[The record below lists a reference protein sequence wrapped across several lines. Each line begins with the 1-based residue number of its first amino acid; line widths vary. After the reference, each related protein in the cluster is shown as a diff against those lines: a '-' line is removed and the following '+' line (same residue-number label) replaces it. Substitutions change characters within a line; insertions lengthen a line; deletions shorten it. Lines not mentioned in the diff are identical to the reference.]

1 MKKLNIKTVVFA
13 GVLVAMN
20 LVLARVLA
28 INIGT
33 TLRITVSATPI
44 YLAGFWF
51 GPIIGGICGGLSDL
65 LGCLIQGYA
74 PNPFILVSSILT
86 GVLPGLFKHYVFHD
100 KMNTWKIAVV
110 VIIHSLVGS
119 LGFTYRWTSYLL
131 WNTMG
136 CSLFH
141 KGYSDSSIDCLKYR
155 SRIYFASECVD
166 EYGNTYICYPG
177 CEKIV
182 IVIFQPEELID
193 IKEVDIMGYK
203 TDIEIAQECEMLPI
217 TEDYKKSRYRRQ
229 ISGAVRKV
237 QSKNRLQLTER
248 V

>member
-74 PNPFILVSSILT
+74 SNPFILVSSILT

-119 LGFTYRWTSYLL
+119 LGFTTVGLHIYYGTPWVVL
-131 WNTMG
+131 
-136 CSLFH
+136 
-141 KGYSDSSIDCLKYR
+141 YSTRVIQTVALAAANIVLVSILHQSVLTNMVTRTFVTQD
-155 SRIYFASECVD
+155 A
-166 EYGNTYICYPG
+166 
-177 CEKIV
+177 
-182 IVIFQPEELID
+182 
-193 IKEVDIMGYK
+193 
-203 TDIEIAQECEMLPI
+203 
-217 TEDYKKSRYRRQ
+217 
-229 ISGAVRKV
+229 RK
-237 QSKNRLQLTER
+237 
-248 V
+248 